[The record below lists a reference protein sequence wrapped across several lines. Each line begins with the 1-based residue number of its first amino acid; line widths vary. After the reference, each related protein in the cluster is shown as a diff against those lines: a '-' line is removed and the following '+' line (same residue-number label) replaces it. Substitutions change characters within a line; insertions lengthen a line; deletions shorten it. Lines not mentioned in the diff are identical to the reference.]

1 MHKISQIDL
10 ETLLWALAGAGLLA
24 FVRFVCW
31 AGVKLLGAA

>member
-1 MHKISQIDL
+1 MHKISQIDT

-31 AGVKLLGAA
+31 AGVKLLGVA

>member
-1 MHKISQIDL
+1 MNKITRIDL

-31 AGVKLLGAA
+31 AGVKLLGVM